1 MAENNFDKLIKTQ
14 QEVQNLQNSIK
25 NKMERLAELNND
37 IENAYS
43 VIHQIEMPYEMARMT
58 GKPKQMPN
66 DEKQYL
72 NNIRS
77 AIDEAEEEAKELKK
91 NIEPV
96 KKQIR
101 TYNKLIKQ
109 LEKQINL
116 ENKKLDAEIKKTKA
130 QGDADAKKISAEGS
144 VEAKKIKAE
153 GDVDASKIKT
163 DSKIENMQR
172 IAEEKQSLKALYDN
186 KNKSRLIQL
195 AKAVN
200 PKMSMRQYA
209 QMEDMIASM
218 DDETVKK
225 NLTKLYNV
233 QEKQMNP
240 TNKQWLGDLKNN
252 FNSFNLKGL
261 KETFKNVPE
270 QLKIFGSFFV
280 AGVKLF
286 EKAINKFDETVNSY
300 RNIASKRSATDSESI
315 YTKSLNSTIGALDL
329 LKKSITNVKDG
340 FESLYL
346 FTSEKLGKLGL
357 NGFFGNLIG
366 VSTTLH
372 DIRTAGENFVGW
384 LADVT
389 GSDKLKSLY
398 SKITSNYSIKE
409 QDNIKADIMAT
420 AKTSGADKA
429 TADTMSGRAT
439 DLISRI
445 QSEHN
450 LDKTAVE
457 DGVKK
462 LIFSGD
468 TSGLQALGI
477 NDYNLKAGLY
487 EQGFDVSG
495 NTKYMNSA
503 LAGGRLSALEKL
515 VGLTDLQ
522 LQEMTQQGL
531 VLDSINQNFAWE
543 SVEAISTVNTD
554 AGHYNSNGDFIVSDN
569 ISQGLEDVSQS
580 LDNTSDKISNFFS
593 ASHGGKVA
601 GYKTL
606 AETSGTILG
615 QRILSENYD
624 YSSFPSLMIDKNSGL
639 FNKSS
644 QSNIKVDV
652 AVESNDEK
660 LKAYVKNI
668 VQDENYKSAN
678 QSFSPTNS
686 GNPNFKHRIDG
697 LSFK

>member
-225 NLTKLYNV
+225 NMTKLYDI
-233 QEKQMNP
+233 QENKMNP
-240 TNKQWLGDLKNN
+240 TNKQWFEDLINNIKSGDKD
-252 FNSFNLKGL
+252 GL
-261 KETFKNVPE
+261 KET
-270 QLKIFGSFFV
+270 LKLAPKSL
-280 AGVKLF
+280 KLF
-286 EKAINKFDETVNSY
+286 TGVVGIATTAVTVAVKAVNKLVKTFEESAEKFRQVTNLSVRNNTADSGDIAKASNIEHINTIKARLDELKNNIDSFVLGLAGAFADYEKWWANRWNNSPFGQLAPIDMSKFDNADAQSTALQRDTALQTAINSARSGGADNKTAKILGGKSSSLIDNIMNSGKDGLTYDSVADAINK
-300 RNIASKRSATDSESI
+300 A
-315 YTKSLNSTIGALDL
+315 
-329 LKKSITNVKDG
+329 
-340 FESLYL
+340 
-346 FTSEKLGKLGL
+346 
-357 NGFFGNLIG
+357 
-366 VSTTLH
+366 
-372 DIRTAGENFVGW
+372 
-384 LADVT
+384 
-389 GSDKLKSLY
+389 
-398 SKITSNYSIKE
+398 
-409 QDNIKADIMAT
+409 
-420 AKTSGADKA
+420 
-429 TADTMSGRAT
+429 
-439 DLISRI
+439 
-445 QSEHN
+445 
-450 LDKTAVE
+450 
-457 DGVKK
+457 
-462 LIFSGD
+462 IFSGD
-468 TSGLQALGI
+468 TSGLQGLGFSI

-554 AGHYNSNGDFIVSDN
+554 AGHYNSNGDFVVSDN

-644 QSNIKVDV
+644 QSNIKIDV